1 MNYRIIKLAIA
12 LLPAAITSCD
22 DDGELTINTTLITSM
37 GNEIS
42 MDGIWVSECVDF
54 TEFRLK
60 ESFDFNASSLVID
73 INQFADGTCTDVIN
87 NEIITIEFQVL
98 GTIDATLNGI
108 TVMGN
113 KISGTETSSTNN
125 ISESFKQTFYVDDSV
140 DPILLYH
147 GIFGDDGG
155 ATSPDGYPIELH
167 PFAIAK
173 Q

>member
-22 DDGELTINTTLITSM
+22 DDGELTITTTVITSM

-42 MDGIWVSECVDF
+42 MDGIWVSGCVDF

-73 INQFADGTCTDVIN
+73 INQFEDGTCTDVIN

-98 GTIDATLNGI
+98 GTIDATLNGV

-113 KISGTETSSTNN
+113 KISGTETSSSNN
-125 ISESFKQTFYVDDSV
+125 ISESFMQTFYVDDSV